1 LYEADPRYGDG
12 VRRVSVA
19 GQNLLYE
26 VDDQAQTVNIL
37 AVVGQ
42 RQQPRLKKCWSPER
56 VGNAPD
62 RLDAASV
69 RRVSSPKFED
79 GFVRVE

>member
-42 RQQPRLKKCWSPER
+42 RQQPRLKKC
-56 VGNAPD
+56 
-62 RLDAASV
+62 
-69 RRVSSPKFED
+69 
-79 GFVRVE
+79 